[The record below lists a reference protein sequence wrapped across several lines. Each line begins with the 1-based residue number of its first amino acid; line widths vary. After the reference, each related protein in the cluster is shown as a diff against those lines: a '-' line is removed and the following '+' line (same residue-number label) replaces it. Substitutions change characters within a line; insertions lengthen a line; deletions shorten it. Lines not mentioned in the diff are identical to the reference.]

1 MQSVFRHLSGINI
14 WFQFLSFENL
24 SLQQGYILYFWSKS
38 TLITLWLTYMTFLR
52 RHIIVVKLCFKKVWV
67 SLFLCEFTT
76 QRLREMKNGT
86 KHAWLRWTDSI
97 IWHFASSLRCSIQA
111 HFLILSTWPPPSS
124 VFAFGSSSSLPPHGL
139 PVHIVRCES

>member
-111 HFLILSTWPPPSS
+111 TVYVTTAFLSVCIWVFFLPPSTRS
-124 VFAFGSSSSLPPHGL
+124 ASTHREMWV
-139 PVHIVRCES
+139 IM